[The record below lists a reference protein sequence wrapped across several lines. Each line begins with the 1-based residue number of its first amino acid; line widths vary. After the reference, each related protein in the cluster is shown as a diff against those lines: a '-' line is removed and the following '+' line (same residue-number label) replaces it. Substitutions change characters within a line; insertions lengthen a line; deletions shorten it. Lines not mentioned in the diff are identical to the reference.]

1 MADIRKTVGDLDTWG
16 AFDGTEV
23 MEVFPESEGKSY
35 KKKVGTASERDIGT
49 GNDDVPDTSQLNV
62 RLGTTG
68 NLGTAAER
76 DVGTG
81 NDDLPD
87 ISQLNE
93 LINIIESVT
102 GNHTATAPTAIGRTT
117 VIVDAT
123 TATITIP
130 DGVPIGGEILVKKI
144 DSTQGTITIARSGS
158 DVFTRASLTSVT
170 LNADGD
176 FWLLQKVSATRWD
189 LVDGVESG
197 SNTNGIYKRSS
208 DGSIEQ
214 RLAVFNISTYA
225 NASTLGTQ
233 TWTFPSVAVSGVA
246 WHGGIHT
253 ASTANPPARDMHIR
267 CTSTV
272 HMTTAGFRAESVNS
286 LFVDG
291 DSVLTQVAM
300 SGRWYA

>member
-35 KKKVGTASERDIGT
+35 KKKVGTAADRDVGT
-49 GNDDVPDTSQLNV
+49 GNDDLPDTSQLNV
-62 RLGTTG
+62 RLGTAG

-144 DSTQGTITIARSGS
+144 ASAQGTITIARSGS

-189 LVDGVESG
+189 LIDGVEIITS
-197 SNTNGIYKRSS
+197 GIYHVLKYSN
-208 DGSIEQ
+208 GTMIQ
-214 RLAVFNISTYA
+214 
-225 NASTLGTQ
+225 NASVTETVDVITSSASIGGFFGNGASRTWHVTFTQ
-233 TWTFPSVAVSGVA
+233 IHGVLVGSVRGAHAQLSSEVLSTTGYTIRYRQEISQSGA
-246 WHGGIHT
+246 
-253 ASTANPPARDMHIR
+253 
-267 CTSTV
+267 TV
-272 HMTTAGFRAESVNS
+272 WAEVMA
-286 LFVDG
+286 
-291 DSVLTQVAM
+291 T
-300 SGRWYA
+300 GRWYA